1 MTTVAIVED
10 NSTVRQTLR
19 EWIDGAAGCRC
30 VCACAT
36 SKEALGAIPRHSPD
50 VALMDINLPG
60 GETGIACTARLK
72 QLLPRLQ
79 LIILTVYK
87 DHDLIFQALQ
97 AGACGYLLKRSSRE
111 EILRA
116 IAEVQT
122 GGAPMTGEI
131 ARMLV
136 ETFQKP
142 LPRQP
147 EGGLSPRE
155 MEILLLVARGLA
167 NKEIAA
173 RLNISFDTV
182 RNHLRHTYEK
192 LHVRCRAEAVMKYID
207 AGGSV
212 KPSPGALSAGR
223 R

>member
-1 MTTVAIVED
+1 MTAVAIVED
-10 NSTVRQTLR
+10 NSTVRQTLHD
-19 EWIDGAAGCRC
+19 WIDGAPGCHC

-36 SKEALGAIPRHSPD
+36 AKEALTAIPQHCPD

-60 GETGIACTARLK
+60 GESGIACTARLK
-72 QLLPRLQ
+72 KLLPKLQ
-79 LIILTVYK
+79 IIMLTVYK

-142 LPRQP
+142 VPQP
-147 EGGLSPRE
+147 SEEGLSPRE
-155 MEILLLVARGLA
+155 MEILSLVANGLT
-167 NKEIAA
+167 NKEIAG
-173 RLNISFDTV
+173 RLNLSCHTV
-182 RNHLRHTYEK
+182 SNHLRHIYEK
-192 LHVRCRAEAVMKYID
+192 LHVHCRTEAVTKSIHLE
-207 AGGSV
+207 
-212 KPSPGALSAGR
+212 KQTR
-223 R
+223 